1 MPPKPAR
8 ALRDAPAGGLPEV
21 FHMKTATMDDALRQ
35 KVVDALS
42 QAPLFAGLDAAQIAQ
57 VVSHAE
63 LVQFDPEET
72 MVRQGDP
79 SDALYLLL
87 SGEASV
93 RLATADQASE
103 ISRIRPPETFGELGL
118 LIEHERTANVVAIS
132 KSVAARFGKDA
143 FLRMFSGIPSFGLAT
158 ARELAVRLARAN
170 LLMPLPAHEDADGMP
185 DPAIV
190 GLVPIQFIER
200 HRVVPLAV
208 HGSTLKLGCVGDPG
222 TNVLMGVRGFLPSM
236 DVRPV
241 RISTEFYDNVM
252 RTRAGVSLLHQEPEP
267 VKVLPRSPALDK
279 LLERVVAEGAS
290 DLHLSAGRPPY
301 WRVDGELR
309 PLEDAPALGATEAG
323 DLLTP
328 VMTDEQRREYADS
341 FDCDFAYSVPG
352 LGRFR
357 VNLFH
362 DHLGT
367 GAALRLIPDAVLSFE
382 QLNLPPQIAA
392 LCAMPSGLILVSG
405 PTGSGKSTTI
415 AAMVD
420 YINRA
425 RRGHVITLEDPIE
438 FVYRNSV
445 ALVNQ
450 REIGIHAKTFASG
463 VRAALREDPD
473 VIVVGEMR
481 DAETTALTLE
491 AASTGHLVLAT
502 SHTTTA
508 ATTVDHVISVF
519 RSTEQEHARVLL
531 AESLRGVVCQTLCRK
546 IGGGR
551 IAALE
556 LLFVNHAIQTMLR
569 ETKTHHIENAMVTS
583 RKDGNI
589 LLNDSLEK
597 LVTSHRVAREEAMS
611 KAVDKTDLAKRLA
624 HALEAGV
631 LSAGQPGPRPHA

>member
-1 MPPKPAR
+1 MHAIP
-8 ALRDAPAGGLPEV
+8 
-21 FHMKTATMDDALRQ
+21 MDDALRQ
-35 KVVDALS
+35 KVVDALGRAS
-42 QAPLFAGLDAAQIAQ
+42 LFHGLDAAHISQ
-57 VVSHAE
+57 VLSHAE
-63 LVQFDPEET
+63 LLQFEPEET

-79 SDALYLLL
+79 SDGLFLLL

-93 RLATADQASE
+93 RLASVEPAGE

-132 KSVAARFGKDA
+132 RSVAARFDKEGFMA
-143 FLRMFSGIPSFGLAT
+143 MFKGIPAFALAT

-170 LLMPLPAHEDADGMP
+170 LLMPLPSHEAADGLP
-185 DPAIV
+185 DAAIV
-190 GLVPIQFIER
+190 GLVPVQFLER

-208 HGSTLKLGCVGDPG
+208 HGSTLKLGCVEDPG
-222 TNVLMGVRGFLPSM
+222 TNVLQGVRGFLPSM
-236 DVRPV
+236 DIRPV
-241 RISTEFYDNVM
+241 RVSSEFFDTVM
-252 RTRAGVSLLHQEPEP
+252 RQRAGVALLGGSMEPATP
-267 VKVLPRSPALDK
+267 HPRSPALDK

-309 PLEDAPALGATEAG
+309 PLADAPPLGSVEAT

-328 VMTDEQRREYADS
+328 VMTDAQKKEFQEN

-357 VNLFH
+357 VNVFH

-367 GAALRLIPDAVLSFE
+367 GAALRLIPDAILSFE
-382 QLNLPPQIAA
+382 QLNLPPTIAK

-415 AAMVD
+415 ASMVD

-425 RRGHVITLEDPIE
+425 THGHVITLEDPIE
-438 FVYRNSV
+438 FVYRNTV

-450 REIGIHAKTFASG
+450 REVGVHAKSFATAL
-463 VRAALREDPD
+463 RAAMREDPD

-508 ATTVDHVISVF
+508 ATTVDHVVSVF
-519 RSTEQEHARVLL
+519 RSAEQDHARVLL
-531 AESLRGVVCQTLCRK
+531 AESLRGVICQTLCRK

-551 IAALE
+551 VAAME
-556 LLFVNHAIQTMLR
+556 LLFINHAIQVMLR
-569 ETKTHHIENAMVTS
+569 EAKTHHIENAMVTS
-583 RKDGNI
+583 RKEGNL

-597 LVTSHRVAREEAMS
+597 LVSMHVVAREEAMS
-611 KAVDKTDLAKRLA
+611 KAVDKVDLAKRLA
-624 HALEAGV
+624 HALEAGTV
-631 LSAGQPGPRPHA
+631 LPPTPPRERASQGPPDAPSARPSAKGAIRS

>member
-1 MPPKPAR
+1 M
-8 ALRDAPAGGLPEV
+8 LRSASGGSLV
-21 FHMKTATMDDALRQ
+21 KTIPMDDSLRHQ
-35 KVVDALS
+35 LVQALS
-42 QAPLFAGLDAAQIAQ
+42 QAPLFQGLTAQHLDKVLTHAQ
-57 VVSHAE
+57 
-63 LVQFDPEET
+63 LVEFEPEET

-79 SDALYLLL
+79 SDALYVLL

-93 RLATADQASE
+93 RLASASQAAE

-118 LIEHERTANVVAIS
+118 LIEHARTANVVALS
-132 KSVAARFGKDA
+132 ASVAARFDQEG
-143 FLRMFSGIPSFGLAT
+143 FLTMFKGIPSFALAT

-170 LLMPLPAHEDADGMP
+170 LLMPLPAHEPADGRP

-190 GLVPIQFIER
+190 GLVPIQFLQR
-200 HRVVPLAV
+200 HRVVPLSV
-208 HGSTLKLGCVGDPG
+208 HGATLKLGCVGDPG
-222 TNVLMGVRGFLPSM
+222 TNVLVGVRAFLPSM
-236 DVRPV
+236 DIRPV
-241 RISTEFYDNVM
+241 RISGEFFDELL
-252 RTRAGVSLLHQEPEP
+252 RERAGVELASAPAATAAKP
-267 VKVLPRSPALDK
+267 TPRSEPLDK

-309 PLEDAPALGATEAG
+309 PLQDAQALGAEEAA
-323 DLLTP
+323 DLLRP
-328 VMTDEQRREYADS
+328 VMTDTQRQE
-341 FDCDFAYSVPG
+341 FLTNLDCDFAYAVPG

-367 GAALRLIPDAVLSFE
+367 GAALRLIPDVILSFE
-382 QLNLPPQIAA
+382 QLGLPQSVAS
-392 LCAMPSGLILVSG
+392 LCQAPSGLILVSG

-415 AAMVD
+415 AAMVEHV
-420 YINRA
+420 NRS

-438 FVYRNSV
+438 FVYRNTL

-450 REIGIHAKTFASG
+450 REIGVHARSFASAL
-463 VRAALREDPD
+463 RAAMREDPD

-508 ATTVDHVISVF
+508 ATTVDHVVSVF
-519 RSTEQEHARVLL
+519 RSAEQEHARVLL
-531 AESLRGVVCQTLCRK
+531 AESLRGVICQTLCRK

-556 LLFVNHAIQTMLR
+556 ILLVGHAMQVLLR
-569 ETKTHHIENAMVTS
+569 EAKTHQIENAMLTS
-583 RKDGNI
+583 RKEGNVM
-589 LLNDSLEK
+589 LNDSLER
-597 LVTSHRVAREEAMS
+597 LVMTRKVSREEAVAH
-611 KAVDKTDLAKRLA
+611 AVDKADLNKRLA
-624 HALEAGV
+624 HAFEA
-631 LSAGQPGPRPHA
+631 LARERTP